1 MAVSTLYRVVP
12 VLSTEMNEIV
22 DLTIFS
28 KNTLQRMS
36 FSGHT
41 LGKKSIWKQRILNC
55 HVVILPKL
63 HGWSVCTVSLF
74 CDSNG
79 KLNCKN
85 AICSLETDNKVLM
98 VTIVTMYY
106 KEHAGHFL
114 LISSRLQRIR
124 FVPGAVLSD
133 GLCRITCVP

>member
-1 MAVSTLYRVVP
+1 MLSSFQNCMADPYVQYH
-12 VLSTEMNEIV
+12 
-22 DLTIFS
+22 FS
-28 KNTLQRMS
+28 VTQME
-36 FSGHT
+36 
-41 LGKKSIWKQRILNC
+41 
-55 HVVILPKL
+55 
-63 HGWSVCTVSLF
+63 
-74 CDSNG
+74 